1 MSGGPGPDRSLAGY
15 RERADRFLAEL
26 EEESYRHFAGLKP
39 ELELAA
45 IHERYDDLTSLEQAR
60 RIGEQVDGA
69 GPMRELWRFACEGYL
84 GAVSRAMDE
93 RLATLEAG
101 LEASSDG
108 ARIAFRMLGPEI
120 ANSGDHERRGRLEQ
134 ARSDLVERELNP
146 IMLDLRGCLRTAV
159 HELGSESALDLYRR
173 FGFPLDD
180 LAAQAGSFLAETEGL
195 YERALE
201 RLLDVRLGLRLDQV
215 ARHDTP
221 RLFRAEHWDA
231 AFPAGRML
239 SALKGT
245 LAGLEIDLRG
255 QRNVEIDVASR
266 PSKTP
271 RAFCAPIEIPGR
283 VVLVISPIGGPDDW
297 LALFHEAGHTE
308 HYAHTS
314 ADLPF
319 EYRRRG
325 DDAVTEGWAFLFE
338 GLISSPAWLSRLLG
352 EEEAR
357 ELVWEGAAQKLYF
370 VRRYCAKLLYELELH
385 AASDLAEMP
394 ARYVELQRRATLI
407 EPSAADYLRD
417 LDEGFYCT
425 SYLRAWAFE
434 ARVRAHLCTRFGRGW
449 FESSDAGRLLREL
462 WSQGQRLSADELL
475 LELDGSRL
483 DLATLAAEL
492 RRTLEP
498 ENGERRPKPPPVS
511 RSVQG
516 IR

>member
-1 MSGGPGPDRSLAGY
+1 
-15 RERADRFLAEL
+15 
-26 EEESYRHFAGLKP
+26 
-39 ELELAA
+39 
-45 IHERYDDLTSLEQAR
+45 
-60 RIGEQVDGA
+60 
-69 GPMRELWRFACEGYL
+69 
-84 GAVSRAMDE
+84 
-93 RLATLEAG
+93 
-101 LEASSDG
+101 
-108 ARIAFRMLGPEI
+108 
-120 ANSGDHERRGRLEQ
+120 
-134 ARSDLVERELNP
+134 
-146 IMLDLRGCLRTAV
+146 
-159 HELGSESALDLYRR
+159 
-173 FGFPLDD
+173 
-180 LAAQAGSFLAETEGL
+180 
-195 YERALE
+195 
-201 RLLDVRLGLRLDQV
+201 V

-297 LALFHEAGHTE
+297 RALFHEAGHTE

-314 ADLPF
+314 TDLPF

-425 SYLRAWAFE
+425 SYLRAWTFE
-434 ARVRAHLCTRFGRGW
+434 ARARAHLCTRFGRGW

-483 DLATLAAEL
+483 DLAALAAEL

-516 IR
+516 SR

>member
-1 MSGGPGPDRSLAGY
+1 MSGGSEPDRSLEGY
-15 RERADRFLAEL
+15 RERAESFLAEL
-26 EEESYRHFAGLKP
+26 EEETYRHFAGLKP

-45 IHERYDDLTSLEQAR
+45 IHDRYGDLTSLEQAR
-60 RIGEQVDGA
+60 SIGERVNGA

-84 GAVSRAMDE
+84 GAATRAGEE

-101 LEASSDG
+101 LEVKSSG
-108 ARIAFRMLGPEI
+108 ERIAFRMLGPEI
-120 ANSGDHERRGRLEQ
+120 ANSGDCERRARLEQ
-134 ARSDLVERELNP
+134 ARSALVEQELNP
-146 IMLDLRGCLRTAV
+146 IMLELRARLRTATL
-159 HELGSESALDLYRR
+159 EMGGESAVDLYQR

-180 LAAQAGSFLAETEGL
+180 LAAQAGSFLAATESL

-201 RLLDVRLGLRLDQV
+201 QLLELRLGLRLDQV
-215 ARHDTP
+215 ARFDTP
-221 RLFRAEHWDA
+221 RLFRAAHWDG

-245 LAGLEIDLRG
+245 LAGLGIDLRG
-255 QRNVEIDVASR
+255 QQNVEIDITSR

-271 RAFCAPIEIPGR
+271 RAFCAPIEIPNR
-283 VVLVISPIGGPDDW
+283 IVLVISPIGGPDDW
-297 LALFHEAGHTE
+297 RALFHEAGHTE
-308 HYAHTS
+308 HFAHTS

-338 GLISSPAWLSRLLG
+338 GLISSPAWLTRLLG
-352 EEEAR
+352 EEDAR
-357 ELVWEGAAQKLYF
+357 ALGWEGAVQKLYF

-385 AASDLAEMP
+385 AATDLAGMP
-394 ARYVELQRRATLI
+394 SRYVELQRKATLI

-434 ARVRAHLCTRFGRGW
+434 ARMRTQLCKRFGSAW
-449 FESSDAGRLLREL
+449 FESAQAGRLLREL

-475 LELDGSRL
+475 HEIDGSGL
-483 DLATLAAEL
+483 DLAVLAAEL
-492 RRTLEP
+492 GETLEP
-498 ENGERRPKPPPVS
+498 A
-511 RSVQG
+511 
-516 IR
+516 